1 MDDEDIKPR
10 LDRLTWRVDSHSD
23 QISKLH
29 EQTSGL
35 KSELCLINKSLLQ
48 IKWIAVGAAVV
59 ILGQSLGVTSIMKIL
74 GV

>member
-1 MDDEDIKPR
+1 MDNEEIKPR
-10 LDRLTWRVDSHSD
+10 LDRLTWRVDSHTD

-29 EQTSGL
+29 EQTNDL

-48 IKWIAVGAAVV
+48 IKWIAVGGAVV
-59 ILGQSLGVTSIMKIL
+59 ILGQSLGVTSIMKLL